1 MLLCFLLEKMPRD
14 EGQRHVLRMTV
25 AGSSLALLA
34 AAVFIAVTSDRGGK
48 GLLLSRGVE
57 ELLGKQLQGAALS
70 SVPDRKHDLEGL
82 PGKMKEMIDFKEDIC
97 EDPYKFACGSWMK
110 ETKIP
115 DYSSSWSAS
124 FDVAFV
130 EVMKDMKE
138 DLENDSGEAG
148 LYYQSCMNE
157 QVLDKAGT
165 RPIKEL
171 FQRVGLEKINSRET
185 FNDFL
190 LELSLIDRAELFS
203 W

>member
-1 MLLCFLLEKMPRD
+1 MA
-14 EGQRHVLRMTV
+14 V

-34 AAVFIAVTSDRGGK
+34 AAVFVAVTSDRGGK
-48 GLLLSRGVE
+48 DLMPSRL
-57 ELLGKQLQGAALS
+57 ELLGKQLQEEVALS
-70 SVPDRKHDLEGL
+70 SASDRKHDLEGL
-82 PGKMKEMIDFKEDIC
+82 PGKMKNMIDFKEDIC

-157 QVLDKAGT
+157 KVLDEAGT
-165 RPIKEL
+165 KPIKEL

-190 LELSLIDRAELFS
+190 LELSIIDRAELFS